1 MYTSWLGSAG
11 RLLKRNGMNGTFG
24 TDATALRLDNL
35 IFNPTQGSR
44 SGNLGLE
51 GGTAMRLGEFD
62 IQPRPRAAATATLGW
77 RAEPRSS

>member
-1 MYTSWLGSAG
+1 MSD
-11 RLLKRNGMNGTFG
+11 MCG

-51 GGTAMRLGEFD
+51 GGTALRLGEFD